1 MQEFQVRSLGMMP
14 YQQAWDLQIQ
24 LADQIAAGT
33 IPSTLLLLEHPHTI
47 TFGRSSKPSNLL
59 WDEAELE
66 QHGVQVFW
74 VDRGGDVTYHGPGQL
89 IGYPLIKLNTA
100 SLVNSDKDMGGVI
113 PKADYT
119 GYLRRLEQV
128 LIDSLEHFGIRG
140 ERLKDLTGVWVG
152 RSKIAAIGVKV
163 DARGITR
170 HGFAL
175 NVAPDMRYW
184 DGIIGCGLQG
194 YTTTSMAEILRSAPP
209 FEEVIRAVVNSF
221 EGVFKV
227 KCQWIT

>member
-1 MQEFQVRSLGMMP
+1 MVP
-14 YQQAWDLQIQ
+14 YQQAWDLQVQIS
-24 LADQIAAGT
+24 DQIAAGE

-47 TFGRSSKPSNLL
+47 TFGRRGKQTNLL
-59 WDEAELE
+59 WAEAELE
-66 QHGVQVFW
+66 QRGVQVYW

-89 IGYPLIKLNTA
+89 VGYPLIKLNAT
-100 SLVNSDKDMGGVI
+100 SLVDTDKDMGGEI
-113 PKADYT
+113 PKADYI
-119 GYLRRLEQV
+119 GYLRMLEQV
-128 LIDSLEHFGIRG
+128 LINSLETFGIQG
-140 ERLKDLTGVWVG
+140 ERFKDLTGVWVK

-194 YTTTSMAEILRSAPP
+194 YTTTSMAEVLHSIPP
-209 FEEVIRAVVNSF
+209 MDEVMRAVVNSF

-227 KCQWIT
+227 NCQWIT

>member
-1 MQEFQVRSLGMMP
+1 MS
-14 YQQAWDLQIQ
+14 
-24 LADQIAAGT
+24 
-33 IPSTLLLLEHPHTI
+33 
-47 TFGRSSKPSNLL
+47 
-59 WDEAELE
+59 
-66 QHGVQVFW
+66 
-74 VDRGGDVTYHGPGQL
+74 
-89 IGYPLIKLNTA
+89 
-100 SLVNSDKDMGGVI
+100 GVI

-119 GYLRRLEQV
+119 GYLGRLEQV
-128 LIDSLEHFGIRG
+128 LFDSLEHFGIRG
-140 ERLKDLTGVWVG
+140 ERLKDLTGVWVN

-175 NVAPDMRYW
+175 NITPDMRYW

-194 YTTTSMAEILRSAPP
+194 YTPTSMVEILRSAPP
-209 FEEVIRAVVNSF
+209 MEEVIRAVVNSF